1 MNQEEL
7 KGYHKDQAARARK
20 IYIQSRLPS
29 TDVADWKVALLDAR
43 RSIKEAL
50 RASKYLEEIK
60 AAALADLEHTRVF
73 RYALAP
79 PLSKDQFALCYPI
92 SKDIRKRQ
100 ERALATANAFAQSI
114 EDRRDKA
121 LTPWL
126 SAGRKPTSQ
135 ELKKFF
141 WAIAPLLAQQ
151 QFATAQRNRLA
162 RLQESQIVA
171 ILNECG
177 WMKLPSS
184 LLDTK
189 AALPKKHY
197 MHKTRFATSTT
208 TPQEV
213 DVALGLPG
221 TVVLAMECKVS
232 NDETNSVKRVNDVL
246 KKAHAWK
253 DHWGSFVKTAAV
265 LQGVIGAKDV
275 MRLLDGGVEVFWS
288 HDLPRFER
296 WLSQNS

>member
-1 MNQEEL
+1 MRVDQAL
-7 KGYHKDQAARARK
+7 RDYHKDQAARARE
-20 IYIQSRLPS
+20 IYIQSRTSS
-29 TDVADWKVALLDAR
+29 TDVADWKAAILDAR
-43 RSIKEAL
+43 RSIKQAL
-50 RASKYLEEIK
+50 RASNYLRDVG
-60 AAALADLEHTRVF
+60 AAVLADGEHTRVF

-92 SKDIRKRQ
+92 AKGISGNARK
-100 ERALATANAFAQSI
+100 LAVASAFAQSI
-114 EDRRDKA
+114 QDRRDQA

-126 SAGRKPTSQ
+126 LAGRLPSRQ

-141 WAIAPLLAQQ
+141 WSIGPLLAQQ

-162 RLQESQIVA
+162 RLQESQVTA
-171 ILNECG
+171 ILDASG
-177 WMKLPSS
+177 WVKLQSS
-184 LLDTK
+184 LLDIK
-189 AALPKKHY
+189 AALPHRHY
-197 MHKTRFATSTT
+197 MHKTRFATNTA

-213 DVALGLPG
+213 DVALGLPN

-296 WLSQNS
+296 WLSDYA

>member
-1 MNQEEL
+1 MNQAL
-7 KGYHKDQAARARK
+7 RDYHKDEAARARD
-20 IYIQSRLPS
+20 IYIQSRPSS
-29 TDVADWKVALLDAR
+29 TDVADWKAALLDAR
-43 RSIKEAL
+43 RSIKQAL
-50 RASKYLEEIK
+50 RASNYLK
-60 AAALADLEHTRVF
+60 DVGAAVLANSEHTRVF

-79 PLSKDQFALCYPI
+79 PLSKDQFALCYPVAKGL
-92 SKDIRKRQ
+92 SGKARK
-100 ERALATANAFAQSI
+100 LAVASAFVQSMK
-114 EDRRDKA
+114 DRRYQA

-126 SAGRKPTSQ
+126 SIGRQPSRQ

-141 WAIAPLLAQQ
+141 WSISPLLAQQ

-162 RLQESQIVA
+162 RIQESQITA
-171 ILNECG
+171 ILDANG
-177 WMKLPSS
+177 WVKLPSS
-184 LLDTK
+184 LLDIK
-189 AALPKKHY
+189 AALPQKHY
-197 MHKTRFATSTT
+197 MHKTRFATNTT

-213 DVALGLPG
+213 DVALGLPN

-253 DHWGSFVKTAAV
+253 EHWGSFVKTAAV

-288 HDLPRFER
+288 HDLPRFEQ
-296 WLSQNS
+296 WLKNV